1 MKKIII
7 PADQMPESL
16 SCWVET
22 VLPWIRDEVAP
33 STFNS
38 YHAALENHIL
48 PRLGHLSLE
57 EIEPAMVN
65 ELILDLCSKRSSCV
79 ASQARSALGKVM
91 SLAVSRGAV
100 AKNPV
105 KLARPTACKY
115 QKASMSVRADVE
127 RSSRRLNLAEGAH
140 LLRKVRGSIAY
151 WPILLCLRFGLHL
164 VEALGLKWSDVD
176 LEAQVVRVRRPR
188 YVRGESRRLSAPG
201 SETGVRNV
209 PIAADLLVS
218 FAEAKARAAELGHEW
233 VCVDESGKPHQSTPV
248 SRTIRDALVAAGF
261 DWSEGKP
268 VPKIHDLRLSFL
280 NWLANHANSGAGVKP
295 HALMRIAGLSE
306 LAEAMRYYDGASH
319 GDLASAVNS
328 LYMDLS
334 EQEDLSAHLD
344 EVLEDEAA

>member
-7 PADQMPESL
+7 PADQLPESL
-16 SCWVET
+16 SCWVEA
-22 VLPWIRDEVAP
+22 VLPSIRDEVAP

-57 EIEPAMVN
+57 EIQPAMVN
-65 ELILDLCSKRSSCV
+65 DLILDLCSKRSSCV

-91 SLAVSRGAV
+91 SIAVSHGAV

-105 KLARPTACKY
+105 KLARATACKY
-115 QKASMSVRADVE
+115 QRASMTVRAEVE

-164 VEALGLKWSDVD
+164 AEALGLKWSDVD
-176 LEAQVVRVRRPR
+176 LEAQVVRVRKHR
-188 YVRGESRRLSAPG
+188 YVRGESRRISAPC
-201 SETGVRNV
+201 SEAGVRNV

-218 FAEAKARAAELGHEW
+218 FAEAKATAAELGHEW
-233 VCVDESGKPHQSTPV
+233 VCVDESGKPHHSAHV
-248 SRTIRDALVAAGF
+248 SPSIRDAIVAAGF
-261 DWSEGKP
+261 DWSDGKP

-280 NWLANHANSGAGVKP
+280 SWLANHANNGAGVKP

-306 LAEAMRYYDGASH
+306 LAGTMRYYDGACD

-328 LYMDLS
+328 LFMDLS
-334 EQEDLSAHLD
+334 EQGEESALLD
-344 EVLEDEAA
+344 EVVDKDAA